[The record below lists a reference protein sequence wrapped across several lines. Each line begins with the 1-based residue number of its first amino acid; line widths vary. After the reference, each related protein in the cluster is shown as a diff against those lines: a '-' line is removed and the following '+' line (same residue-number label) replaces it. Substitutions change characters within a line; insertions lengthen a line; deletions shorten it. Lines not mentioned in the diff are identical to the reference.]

1 MTKPPTFN
9 GEVEKIV
16 GFLMVYK
23 LYIRIRIRKV
33 AVEEQIQWM
42 LSYIQGELVYISK
55 ENVVKDLEEESL
67 EYETVGE
74 FLADLKK
81 ELSREDNEIMKIVE
95 LKNVEQKNKTI
106 EKFV

>member
-81 ELSREDNEIMKIVE
+81 ELSREDNETMKIVE